1 MNIIWKQTQY
11 KNYEVSNAGVVRN
24 INKKN
29 PLEPKPGTNGY
40 KKVCIAMGKGQKGV
54 TKEVHRIVAE
64 TFKPN
69 TVPGL
74 VVDHIDGDKQNNH
87 IDNLQ
92 WVTQKQNMQK
102 ATRKSTNEPRLTE
115 SQIDEI
121 AQSRKDG
128 KSFNKITKEMNAKYS
143 RTSHRQTYT
152 RAYNNAKK

>member
-121 AQSRKDG
+121 VQSRKDG

-152 RAYNNAKK
+152 RAYNKAKK